1 MFDYGNI
8 DDKTIRSE
16 IASRLHDERK
26 KAALTLDQLALELKY
41 SKPTVMNWEKDWDK
55 KTGKNVVPKYEQLKN
70 LAALY
75 NCEIGYL
82 LCEYTAKTKQISDIC
97 SEIGILPQAA
107 DKLHNIYKEA
117 LEHNIE
123 SFEIFLSFLCY
134 CINNMDP
141 LIELINEKKKLNML
155 KTELENDE
163 DKSLII
169 DGYTV
174 YKNKTEYSTKENP
187 DTIALKGNEY
197 SQKSDFVMLNAL
209 KYRYSQKGI
218 DKERA
223 TVLANKVLKYHDA
236 ISQSKSKTLDFSI
249 SDTFLDIVKSYLTN
263 ESVDIDFKKFINKHK
278 SHDSKPNP
286 EPSNYGK
293 PDDIEQILISS
304 EQPEDTPQILIN
316 PKPSHDG
323 NQSQKQ
329 ILLTTEPLKDDM
341 SNFKPEIIID
351 EES

>member
-1 MFDYGNI
+1 MLDYGNI

-26 KAALTLDQLALELKY
+26 KAALTLDRLALELKY

-55 KTGKNVVPKYEQLKN
+55 KTGKNVVPNYEQLKN

-141 LIELINEKKKLNML
+141 LIELINEKKNLNIL

-187 DTIALKGNEY
+187 DIIELKNSEY
-197 SQKSDFVMLNAL
+197 LQKSDFVIRNIL
-209 KYRYSQKGI
+209 KLRYAQKGF
-218 DKERA
+218 DEERA
-223 TVLANKVLKYHDA
+223 NELANKVIKYYDVL
-236 ISQSKSKTLDFSI
+236 SQKKLKTLDFSI
-249 SDTFLDIVKSYLTN
+249 SDSFLDIVKSYLKS
-263 ESVDIDFKKFINKHK
+263 ESADKEFKEFISDQKAN
-278 SHDSKPNP
+278 DSKSTQESSINNQPND
-286 EPSNYGK
+286 K
-293 PDDIEQILISS
+293 
-304 EQPEDTPQILIN
+304 PQIILT
-316 PKPSHDG
+316 PKPSPDG
-323 NQSQKQ
+323 
-329 ILLTTEPLKDDM
+329 
-341 SNFKPEIIID
+341 KPSDKPTIIID
-351 EES
+351 VESE